1 MGLLR
6 RRGSQSESERTSA
19 DALDRDL
26 RPCSQEIR
34 TGKLDVMSATRVA
47 LGSARGPNRSLRQ
60 VLPAA
65 PLDTSELQD
74 SAADGGGH
82 VGAEKPTL
90 VATKLRPP
98 VLRDQSIPR
107 QRLLEDLRSG
117 SDRRLTLVAC
127 PAGFG
132 KTTLLSAWYEDE
144 SARRPVAWLTLDE
157 GDNDPVVLW
166 SHAIG
171 ALRRANPDV
180 AKSASVHSVISPV
193 IDLVLPHLINELD
206 GQGEMTL
213 ILDDFH
219 RVSSETARASVRWF
233 IEHAPLGFHLVL
245 ATRTEPS
252 LPVGTLRAHG
262 DLLELRAVDLRFT
275 YEEADAFLNGRLGLD
290 LTVEDVEDLVA
301 KTEGWPAGLYL
312 AALSLQPAADRH
324 AFVRAFGGSNR
335 HVVDFLVTEVLE
347 AHAPPAQMLMLHVSI
362 LERLSGPLCDA
373 VMEQKGSAEMLDA
386 LSRSNLFLVPLDD
399 EARSY
404 RFHHVFGQL
413 LRVELERRNPGLAPV
428 LHRRAYSW
436 HRDHGTTDEAIQ
448 HAVAAEA
455 YAEAVEL
462 IETFWIR
469 YANTWRYDTVLAW
482 LRKLPEEVVTNE
494 VHLLLIQAWV
504 LSLSARQDEAARA
517 IAAIERLGDLG
528 AGPLRD
534 GFSSARSS
542 LTMLRASFP
551 WGDVGAQLEHAR
563 RAVELEGPGSPWRS
577 LACWAAG
584 LGLYFGGERDE
595 ADEWFVESA
604 ALAPASAQ
612 WLAGTSSLAYRSQI
626 AGERGRADEQRI
638 LAESAAQFGREHGT
652 AEAGGTVPL
661 AVGASLAARGRPE
674 EALPLIEHGVALAR
688 SFGQPLQVAH
698 ALLGQARVLGVLG
711 EHDAA
716 SAATADARSVL
727 ERCPDP
733 GILAETLSTL
743 ERPAQVRRILS
754 EDRALT
760 PRELGVLKLL
770 RSDLS
775 ERDIGREL
783 YVSHYTVHSH
793 VRSIYRK
800 LAVRSRAD
808 ALERSRQLGLL

>member
-1 MGLLR
+1 
-6 RRGSQSESERTSA
+6 
-19 DALDRDL
+19 
-26 RPCSQEIR
+26 
-34 TGKLDVMSATRVA
+34 MSPAREP
-47 LGSARGPNRSLRQ
+47 LGSARGPSRSLRQ
-60 VLPAA
+60 VLPETRH
-65 PLDTSELQD
+65 DTSDLQD

-82 VGAEKPTL
+82 EGVEQPTL
-90 VATKLRPP
+90 VGTKLRPP
-98 VLRDQSIPR
+98 PVREQSIPR
-107 QRLLEDLRSG
+107 ERLLERLRSG

-132 KTTLLSAWYEDE
+132 KTTLLSAWYEAE
-144 SARRPVAWLTLDE
+144 AARRPVAWLTLDE

-180 AKSASVHSVISPV
+180 AKSASASSVVTPV
-193 IDLVLPHLINELD
+193 IDLVLPRLVNELD
-206 GQGEMTL
+206 GQGEITL

-219 RVSSETARASVRWF
+219 RVSSEPARASVRWF
-233 IEHAPLGFHLVL
+233 IEHAPPGFHLVL
-245 ATRTEPS
+245 ASRTEPS
-252 LPVGTLRAHG
+252 LPVASLRAHG
-262 DLLELRAVDLRFT
+262 ELLELRAADLRFT

-290 LTVEDVEDLVA
+290 LTAEDVDSLVG

-312 AALSLQPAADRH
+312 AALSLQPTADRH
-324 AFVRAFGGSNR
+324 AFVRTFGGSNR

-347 AHAPPAQMLMLHVSI
+347 AHDPPAQALMLHTSI
-362 LERLSGPLCDA
+362 LERLTGPLCDA
-373 VMEQKGSAEMLDA
+373 VMDQEGSAEMLDA

-399 EARSY
+399 EAGWY
-404 RFHHVFGQL
+404 RFHPVFAQL
-413 LRVELERRNPGLAPV
+413 LRVELERREPGLAPG

-482 LRKLPEEVVTNE
+482 LRQLPEEVLTSE

-504 LSLSARQDEAARA
+504 LSLSARQEEAARA
-517 IAAIERLGDLG
+517 IAAVERLGDLD

-534 GFSSARSS
+534 GFSSAGAS
-542 LTMLRASFP
+542 LTMLRAGFP
-551 WGDVGAQLEHAR
+551 WGDVGAQLENAR
-563 RAVELEGPGSPWRS
+563 RAAELEGPGSPWRP
-577 LACWAAG
+577 LACWAVG
-584 LGLYFGGERDE
+584 VGLYFEGERDE
-595 ADEWFVESA
+595 ADEWFAESA

-612 WLAGTSSLAYRSQI
+612 WLAGTSSLAYRSLI

-638 LAESAAQFGREHGT
+638 LAEAAAQFGREHGT
-652 AEAGGTVPL
+652 EEAGGTVPL

-688 SFGQPLQVAH
+688 IFGQPLQVAH
-698 ALLGQARVLGVLG
+698 ALLGQAPVLGVLG
-711 EHDAA
+711 EHK
-716 SAATADARSVL
+716 AATAAIADARSVL
-727 ERCPDP
+727 EQCPDP

-743 ERPAQVRRILS
+743 ERPAQIRRVLS
-754 EDRALT
+754 EDRELT

-808 ALERSRQLGLL
+808 ALERSRELGLL